1 MESSK
6 KVFIF
11 SIEGLDGCGKTTQ
24 AQLVAERLTAEIQSS
39 GLSQKIQVMQVVDN
53 DKENRHIAIEGFV
66 SPSEFIS
73 FNPTYLGTHADYHYR
88 MFMRYLAYE
97 GIVNSLDP
105 NALITI
111 IISDRSY
118 VSSAVYQ
125 NKTIYEAYSDVRDI
139 WTEIAA
145 NNDISVHWSSVFY
158 LESSAQTF
166 ADRNGEHR
174 DGYEKDLSNYEAKY
188 KGIASNNLVEYSF
201 PAEQDALVLSEQ
213 ILASIRLAMSKS
225 LTYNIGAEGIWK
237 LLKI

>member
-1 MESSK
+1 MTQQ

-53 DKENRHIAIEGFV
+53 DKTNRHIALEGFV

-105 NALITI
+105 NASVTI

-118 VSSAVYQ
+118 MSSAVYQ
-125 NKTIYEAYSDVRDI
+125 DKTVYQAYSDVKEI
-139 WTEIAA
+139 WEEIAM
-145 NNDISVHWSSVFY
+145 NNGISVHWSSVFY

-166 ADRNGEHR
+166 ADRNGEPR
-174 DGYEKDLSNYEAKY
+174 DGYEDNLFKYEVRY
-188 KGIASNNLVEYSF
+188 KGIAFNEREIMTL

-213 ILASIRLAMSKS
+213 ILGAIRLAMSKA
-225 LTYNIGAEGIWK
+225 LTYNIGAEDTWK
-237 LLKI
+237 YLKI